1 VLARL
6 PPRPLIGDLLTHSL
20 QVLLLL
26 TLIVA
31 SAKMAGALATR
42 IHQPSVFG
50 EILAGLLLG
59 PTVLNVLGWP
69 IFVSPE
75 GADAAPL
82 LPLVRDLAQIGV
94 LLLMFVAGL
103 ETDLVLMRHVGR
115 VAFWSAF
122 GGVVL
127 PMAGGA
133 ATAVVFGLPLY
144 WEGIFIGAILTAT
157 SVSISAQTLLEIG
170 ALRSREG
177 STILGAAV
185 IDDVMGIIV
194 LSLVVALAKAAGQGF
209 DWLQLALVVLRV
221 TLFFVGAIAAR
232 RLLGPVLRWSSGL
245 GVSQAVLAAALV
257 LMFLYAWAAE
267 YVGAVAA
274 ITGAYL
280 AGVLIAQTEFKKDV
294 DAGIHPLTY
303 SMFVPLFFI
312 SIGLEANGRELG
324 PRAMFTVVLVLVAIV
339 AKAIGCGV
347 FARLFG
353 FSTRESVRVGIG
365 MISRGEVGLIVAG
378 YGLANGLI
386 TSEVFSASVIMVL
399 VTTMVTPPMM
409 RLVFPRHAF
418 VPASVEE
425 TIAAVPGNDGEGA

>member
-1 VLARL
+1 M
-6 PPRPLIGDLLTHSL
+6 
-20 QVLLLL
+20 
-26 TLIVA
+26 
-31 SAKMAGALATR
+31 MAGALATR
-42 IHQPSVFG
+42 VHQPSVFG

-69 IFVSPE
+69 IFAAPS
-75 GADAAPL
+75 GADGVPL
-82 LPLVRDLAQIGV
+82 LALVRDLAQIGV

-103 ETDLVLMRHVGR
+103 ETDLVLMRRVGT
-115 VAFWSAF
+115 VALWSAF

-127 PMAGGA
+127 PMAAGA
-133 ATAVVFGLPLY
+133 ATAVAFGLPLY

-194 LSLVVALAKAAGQGF
+194 LSLVVALAKASGAGL
-209 DWLQLALVVLRV
+209 DWLQLGIVVMRV
-221 TLFFVGAIAAR
+221 TLFFAAAIAAR
-232 RLLGPVLRWSSGL
+232 RFLSPVLRWASTL

-257 LMFLYAWAAE
+257 LMLLYSWAAE
-267 YVGAVAA
+267 YIGAVAA

-312 SIGLEANGRELG
+312 SIGLEANARELG
-324 PRAMFTVVLVLVAIV
+324 PRAMFTVVLVLVAIL
-339 AKAIGCGV
+339 AKAVGCGV

-353 FSTRESVRVGIG
+353 FSTKESVRVGIG

-399 VTTMVTPPMM
+399 ATTMVTPPLM

-425 TIAAVPGNDGEGA
+425 TIAGPPEEGDVPA

>member
-1 VLARL
+1 V
-6 PPRPLIGDLLTHSL
+6 THSL
-20 QVLLLL
+20 QVILLL
-26 TLIVA
+26 TLVVA

-50 EILAGLLLG
+50 EILVGLLLG
-59 PTVLNVLGWP
+59 PTLLNVLAWP
-69 IFVSPE
+69 VFAPAP
-75 GADAAPL
+75 GAIGTPL
-82 LPLVRDLAQIGV
+82 IDLVRDLAQVGV

-103 ETDLVLMRHVGR
+103 ETDLVMMRHVGK

-127 PMAGGA
+127 PMVFGA
-133 ATAVVFGLPLY
+133 MTAVAFGLPLY

-170 ALRSREG
+170 ALRTREG

-194 LSLVVALAKAAGQGF
+194 LSLVVALAKASGAGL
-209 DWLQLALVVLRV
+209 DWGQLGLVVVRV
-221 TLFFVGAIAAR
+221 TLFFIAAISAR
-232 RLLGPVLRWSSGL
+232 HLLTPALRWAATL
-245 GVSQAVLAAALV
+245 GVSQAVLSAGVV
-257 LMFLYAWAAE
+257 LMFIYAWAAE

-280 AGVLIAQTEFKKDV
+280 AGVLIAQTEFKKEI

-303 SMFVPLFFI
+303 SIFVPLFFI

-324 PRAMFTVVLVLVAIV
+324 ARAMFTVVLVLVAIV

-353 FSTRESVRVGIG
+353 FSNRESVRVGVG

-386 TSEVFSASVIMVL
+386 GSDVFSASVLMVL
-399 VTTMVTPPMM
+399 ATTMVTPPLM

-418 VPASVEE
+418 VPATVEE
-425 TIAAVPGNDGEGA
+425 TIAGPPEEGEARA